1 MRDARYP
8 VTMAG
13 DVPVVVAPEEIDI
26 TNAAG
31 LSATLL
37 DLAAQGHAAVVIDM
51 THTQFCDTAGL
62 QVLVG
67 AHRRGLADGHEVR
80 AAISGGSVSRILA
93 ITGIDRVIPHFT
105 SVEDAVSAPV
115 SGLRDHRRG
124 S

>member
-13 DVPVVVAPEEIDI
+13 GIPVVVAPEEIDI
-26 TNAAG
+26 TNAGG

-37 DLAAQGHAAVVIDM
+37 DLATQGHAAIVIDM
-51 THTQFCDTAGL
+51 TRTQFCDTAGL

-67 AHRRGLADGHEVR
+67 AHRRALAGGHEVR

-93 ITGIDRVIPHFT
+93 ITGIDRVIPQFT
-105 SVEDAVSAPV
+105 SVDDALSAPV
-115 SGLRDHRRG
+115 SGLGDHRRG